1 MSNWLNKPKN
11 EVWLER
17 QIPDKIAE
25 RYQIKGTVG
34 SGGMGVVLL
43 GYDPNLGI
51 DVAIKMLHKEASEK
65 EVARLQR
72 EAMLAGRLNHVHIG
86 KVYDFGQTEDES
98 PYMVMEYFKGQTLA
112 DLIRYK
118 GHLTY
123 SEAQPIFVQLCEA
136 LLHAHHQGI
145 VHRDLKPSNIF
156 LARPV
161 QGIHGPVNVK
171 LLDFGV
177 AKVESNSGEITSA
190 GSIVGSPAYMSPEL
204 AEGIDADYRS
214 DIYSL
219 GCLLFETLTG
229 RPPFQGKTVLETVS
243 MHRNSAPP
251 LVSEILDSNCDVPK
265 AMDDI
270 IDKCLQKAPA
280 NRPQQVAEILAVL
293 EPAEQTLKS
302 EVQEEARYLAKTDT
316 IFDKL
321 GINPIVTSLVALV
334 VIILIG
340 LLSFVFIKDAQKKA
354 GQKTEELREKSIT
367 KRTVDLAKNVDE
379 DGAGFSQNEIYINPQ
394 IQMKFCQLKDLY
406 GDEEF
411 KHVAPLDFEALDLW
425 NSEVTGVGLNY
436 VKDKKSLKWLKIKIN
451 PETRDL
457 LKYACN
463 IKSLEY
469 LEVRTGDLT
478 SQDCAQVARLK
489 KLKRFCPGPTRME
502 WTGLNQIKNMPQL
515 HGISIL
521 AEEKR
526 GGEDNVYGHGKV
538 NFGQLPLL
546 MELGVVLQG
555 LTDEDLSGVAQLK
568 NLVSFATRSN
578 RLTDKTIEYLYPS
591 AGTLNS
597 LTLVSK
603 NLSSSIGEKLS
614 VFPMLQRIEIG
625 NGKPMSIKSAKV
637 IASRVLLELNLQTS
651 PVTDQILSTLSKNK
665 TVFRL
670 ALGKTQLSDRGYA
683 QFVDF
688 ANLINLSIEGEL
700 LTDAKVRNLAKSQTI
715 KELHFGDSNLTN
727 SQLIML
733 ANMRNLESINFKKC
747 PNISEAGE
755 ELMKK
760 KFKEL
765 WHKEPPRFHIDS
777 NRLIEEIQN

>member
-1 MSNWLNKPKN
+1 M
-11 EVWLER
+11 ER

-25 RYQIKGTVG
+25 RYQIKGIIG
-34 SGGMGVVLL
+34 SGGMGLVLL

-51 DVAIKMLHKEASEK
+51 DVAIKMLHKEATEK

-98 PYMVMEYFKGQTLA
+98 PYMVMEYFRGQTLA

-118 GHLTY
+118 GNLTY
-123 SEAQPIFVQLCEA
+123 SEAQPIFVQLSEA

-156 LARPV
+156 LAKPV

-177 AKVESNSGEITSA
+177 AKVESSSGEITSA

-204 AEGIDADYRS
+204 AEGIDADHRS

-229 RPPFQGKTVLETVS
+229 RPPFQGKTVLETVQ
-243 MHRNSAPP
+243 MHRNNAPP
-251 LVSEILDSNCDVPK
+251 LVSEILGTDSDVPK

-270 IDKCLQKAPA
+270 IDKCLQKAPS
-280 NRPQQVAEILAVL
+280 NRPQQVAEILVVL
-293 EPAEQTLKS
+293 EPAEQVIQS
-302 EVQEEARYLAKTDT
+302 EVQEEARYIKKTDT
-316 IFDKL
+316 VFDKL
-321 GINPIVTSLVALV
+321 GINPIITGLVALV
-334 VIILIG
+334 VIVLIG
-340 LLSFVFIKDAQKKA
+340 MLSFFLTKDAQKKA
-354 GQKTEELREKSIT
+354 GQKTDELREKSIT
-367 KRTVDLAKNVDE
+367 KVQVDLKKNVDE
-379 DGAGFSQNEIYINPQ
+379 DGAGFSQNEIYFNPL
-394 IQMKFCQLKDLY
+394 IKMKYFKLRDLS

-411 KHVAPLDFEALDLW
+411 KHAAHRDFEALDLW
-425 NSEVTGVGLNY
+425 DSEVSGVGLNY
-436 VKDKKSLKWLKIKIN
+436 VKDKKNLKWLKIKIK
-451 PETRDL
+451 PEIKDL

-469 LEVRTGDLT
+469 LEVRTDDLT
-478 SQDCAQVARLK
+478 AEDCAQVARLK
-489 KLKRFCPGPTRME
+489 NLKRFCPGPTRME

-515 HGISIL
+515 QGIAIA
-521 AEEKR
+521 AEEKP

-538 NFGQLPLL
+538 NFEQLPLL

-568 NLVSFATRSN
+568 NLVSFSTRSN
-578 RLTDKTIEYLYPS
+578 KLTDKTIEYLYPS

-625 NGKPMSIKSAKV
+625 NGKPISLKSAKV
-637 IASRVLLELNLQTS
+637 IASRVLLELNLQNS
-651 PVTDQILSTLSKNK
+651 PVTDQILSILSKNK

-670 ALGKTQLSDRGYA
+670 ALGKTQLTEAGYA
-683 QFVDF
+683 QIANFVS
-688 ANLINLSIEGEL
+688 LINLSLEDEI
-700 LTDAKVRNLAKSQTI
+700 LTDGKVRNLAKSQTI

-733 ANMRNLESINFKKC
+733 ANMRNLESINFEKC

-765 WHKEPPRFHIDS
+765 WHKEPPRFHVDS
-777 NRLIEEIQN
+777 NRLIEELKN

>member
-1 MSNWLNKPKN
+1 M
-11 EVWLER
+11 ER

-25 RYQIKGTVG
+25 RYQIKGIIG

-123 SEAQPIFVQLCEA
+123 SEALPIFVQLCEA
-136 LLHAHHQGI
+136 ILHAHHQGI

-161 QGIHGPVNVK
+161 KGIQGPVNVK

-177 AKVESNSGEITSA
+177 AKVESHSGEITAA

-204 AEGIDADYRS
+204 AEGIDADHRS

-229 RPPFQGKTVLETVS
+229 SPPFQGKTVLETVS
-243 MHRNSAPP
+243 MHRNNAPP
-251 LVSEILDSNCDVPK
+251 LVSEILGADSDVPK

-270 IDKCLQKAPA
+270 IDKCLQKVPS
-280 NRPQQVAEILAVL
+280 NRPQQVAEILLVL
-293 EPAEQTLKS
+293 EPAEQSSNS
-302 EVQEEARYLAKTDT
+302 EVQEEIRYLSKTDT

-321 GINPIVTSLVALV
+321 GINPIITGLVALV
-334 VIILIG
+334 VIVLIG
-340 LLSFVFIKDAQKKA
+340 LLSFVLTKDAQKKA
-354 GQKTEELREKSIT
+354 GQKTDELREKSIT
-367 KRTVDLAKNVDE
+367 KAQIDLLKNVDE
-379 DGAGFSQNEIYINPQ
+379 DGAGFSPNEIYIHPL
-394 IQMKFCQLKDLY
+394 IKMKYCRVKELV

-411 KHVAPLDFEALDLW
+411 KRVAPLDFEALDIW
-425 NSEVTGVGLNY
+425 DSEITGVGINY
-436 VKDKKSLKWLKIKIN
+436 VKDKKNLRWLKIKIK
-451 PETRDL
+451 PENTNL

-469 LEVRTGDLT
+469 LEIRTKDLT
-478 SQDCAQVARLK
+478 AQECAYVSRLK
-489 KLKRFCPGPTRME
+489 KLRRFCPAPTRME
-502 WTGLNQIKNMPQL
+502 WTGLNKIKDMPQL
-515 HGISIL
+515 SGLSIA
-521 AEEKR
+521 AEGMED
-526 GGEDNVYGHGKV
+526 GTDNVYSHGKV
-538 NFGQLPLL
+538 NFGQLPTL
-546 MELGVVLQG
+546 MELALVLEGV
-555 LTDEDLSGVAQLK
+555 TDEDLSGVAQLK
-568 NLVSFATRSN
+568 KLVSFVTRSN
-578 RLTDKTIEYLYPS
+578 KLTDKTIEYLYPS
-591 AGTLNS
+591 AGTLNC

-603 NLSSSIGEKLS
+603 NLSSNIGEKLS

-625 NGKPMSIKSAKV
+625 NGKPISVKSAKV
-637 IASRVLLELNLQTS
+637 IASRVLLELNLKAS
-651 PVTDQILSTLSKNK
+651 PVTDQILSILSKNK

-670 ALGKTQLSDRGYA
+670 VLGKTQLTDAGYA
-683 QFVDF
+683 NLVNF
-688 ANLINLSIEGEL
+688 ASLINLSLEGEI
-700 LTDAKVRNLAKSQTI
+700 LTDGKVRNLVKSQTI
-715 KELHFGDSNLTN
+715 KELHLGDSNLTN

-733 ANMRNLESINFKKC
+733 ANMRSLESIKIEKC
-747 PNISEAGE
+747 PNITEAGE
-755 ELMKK
+755 QLMKK

-765 WHKEPPRFHIDS
+765 WHKEPPKLNIDS
-777 NRLIEEIQN
+777 KQLAEDFKK